1 MRSTARCFATV
12 SEVAPPGACG
22 SDLARSELVSKR
34 LTQSTAAVKLSA
46 QPGRSH
52 GRVRARH
59 GRRRRC
65 RDASVMPAVLP
76 EVGKPCKAGLSGSRS
91 VSGIL
96 SRTVIHLGRPLPAGS
111 CRLPEARRAASS
123 LLFDVAPGGAC
134 LATHVSAGAGG
145 LLHHRFN
152 LTADD
157 ESPVGGLLSVAL
169 SIGFPRPGVTRHPA
183 LRCPDFPRR
192 PKPPRLSDRHARV
205 YRAGVTVTT
214 EPGVVYARP

>member
-96 SRTVIHLGRPLPAGS
+96 RTRVAHAGSFRHGYAESRPRPKSPNAAKWRARDAPVMPRLQATVPPHTRFGIATTLFHSLGDASSMEGAPRWENHRGATGSHRGSFHGWLASLQRMSRFPLPPGF
-111 CRLPEARRAASS
+111 RRTW
-123 LLFDVAPGGAC
+123 F
-134 LATHVSAGAGG
+134 ATTA
-145 LLHHRFN
+145 
-152 LTADD
+152 LTLGEVD
-157 ESPVGGLLSVAL
+157 
-169 SIGFPRPGVTRHPA
+169 
-183 LRCPDFPRR
+183 
-192 PKPPRLSDRHARV
+192 
-205 YRAGVTVTT
+205 
-214 EPGVVYARP
+214 